1 MTSRSDD
8 RADKKADEAARLVAE
23 MRARVEDAACQLEA
37 LTTELHE
44 RRQVVDDLET
54 VVDVLLGVTGSVV
67 VVTDGE
73 GRIAGL
79 SRAAARA
86 YEGAAIGKPVS
97 ALPREV
103 ADLLAQSSAATD
115 DETDPPAGDP
125 AVRVHPLPGGGSL
138 LVLPDP

>member
-8 RADKKADEAARLVAE
+8 RADKKAEEAARLVAE

-44 RRQVVDDLET
+44 RREVVDTLET
-54 VVDVLLGVTGSVV
+54 VLDVLLETTGIAV

-73 GRIAGL
+73 GRIVGL
-79 SRAAARA
+79 SRAASLA
-86 YEGAAIGKPVS
+86 YEGAAVGKPVS
-97 ALPREV
+97 ALPRDV
-103 ADLLAQSSAATD
+103 ADLLAPGSAPTH
-115 DETDPPAGDP
+115 DETEPAAGDP

>member
-8 RADKKADEAARLVAE
+8 RADKKADEAVRLVAE

-44 RRQVVDDLET
+44 RRQVVDTLET
-54 VVDVLLGVTGSVV
+54 VVDVLLGVTDSVV

-73 GRIAGL
+73 GRITGL
-79 SRAAARA
+79 SRAAALA
-86 YEGAAIGKPVS
+86 YEAAAIGKPVS
-97 ALPREV
+97 ALPREI
-103 ADLLAQSSAATD
+103 ADLLAQGAAPTD
-115 DETDPPAGDP
+115 DEAEPAAGHP

>member
-8 RADKKADEAARLVAE
+8 RADKRAEDAARLVAE
-23 MRARVEDAACQLEA
+23 MRARVEDAACQLQA

-44 RRQVVDDLET
+44 NRHTVDTLET
-54 VVDVLLGVTGSVV
+54 VVDVLLEVTGSAV

-73 GRIAGL
+73 GRITGL
-79 SRAAARA
+79 SRAAALA
-86 YEGAAIGKPVS
+86 YEGATVGKPVS

-103 ADLLAQSSAATD
+103 ADLLAHGSSATD
-115 DETDPPAGDP
+115 DEAEPAAGEP
-125 AVRVHPLPGGGSL
+125 AAGVHPLPGGGSL